1 MKAVR
6 SSLNPQH
13 LIKGE
18 QIMTIEGTIIH
29 GTMRNQDLIP
39 AFLDVAREIAPAEY
53 AQMVSAPFSPIPS
66 YALEDDSAEWWTSDE
81 AHYLLEELFELLNL
95 CAPEGFYFGAHEGD
109 GSDYGFWEMPNS
121 DN

>member
-1 MKAVR
+1 
-6 SSLNPQH
+6 
-13 LIKGE
+13 
-18 QIMTIEGTIIH
+18 MTIEGTIIH

-81 AHYLLEELFELLNL
+81 AYCLLEELFELLNL
-95 CAPEGFYFGAHEGD
+95 YTPEGFYFGAHEGD
-109 GSDYGFWEMPNS
+109 GTDFRFWTTEKQEDQNDGS
-121 DN
+121 